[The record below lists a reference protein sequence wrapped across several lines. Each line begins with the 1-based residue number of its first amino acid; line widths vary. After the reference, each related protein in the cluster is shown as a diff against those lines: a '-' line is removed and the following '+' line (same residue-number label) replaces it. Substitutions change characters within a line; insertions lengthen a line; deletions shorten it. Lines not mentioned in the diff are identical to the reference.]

1 VPLDLAIGAMMAP
14 AGMARSVAACRRIR
28 DGIGCDV
35 IWCAGIWCDGASL
48 EVIRDLAQL
57 PPRASSAGRL
67 RPEGDFAEVMND

>member
-1 VPLDLAIGAMMAP
+1 VPLDLAIGALMAA
-14 AGMARSVAACRRIR
+14 AGMARSVAARRRIR

-35 IWCAGIWCDGASL
+35 IWCDGASI

-67 RPEGDFAEVMND
+67 RPEGDLAEVMHD